1 MTAELS
7 NIYWSKKTGW
17 ITDPEEAYEVFTET
31 LSTLCEKYI
40 PTKTVGSGNK
50 YKKSYDKDTVRAIKK
65 KHRAWQRYMET
76 RSGQKYIEYVRQRN
90 KVSKLTKKA
99 QRDYEKAIAQDVKNN
114 PKKFW
119 KYVKTKTK
127 SPCNI
132 PDLYLQED
140 DSDKGLATED
150 KDKADVLADFYSSVF
165 TKEPSGAIPNPK
177 PQHITSVLHKSIF
190 TEEKIKKKLLALKTT
205 KSPGPDKIHPRV
217 LKEVATAIAKPLYWI
232 FSSTM
237 EKRKLPTIWKRA
249 NVSPIFKKGNRQLAS
264 NYRPVSLTCILCKLQ
279 ESMIRDDII
288 AHKNANGLLSN
299 KQFGF
304 ISGRSTILQLLHVV
318 EEWTDI
324 LESGGTIDVCYMDF
338 MKAFDKVPHRCLLEK
353 VKSYG
358 IDGDILAWIK
368 SFLED
373 RKQRVVVNGKHSSW
387 REVTSGIPQGS
398 VLGPLLFVLYINDLP
413 DTTISQVF
421 LFADDT
427 KLYRQIRNDSDHKIF
442 QEDISKLRYRRLR
455 GDMIETYKLLHDIYD
470 PILPKLLDPVEK
482 SKTRGHRFK
491 LPKKSAKNNIKGHVF
506 SHRIVNDWNSLPE
519 DVVSAPIVKAF
530 KNRIE
535 SHWRNHPWL
544 YNWEAELELRPN
556 RLSQACAPHGNKDN
570 V

>member
-1 MTAELS
+1 M
-7 NIYWSKKTGW
+7 
-17 ITDPEEAYEVFTET
+17 
-31 LSTLCEKYI
+31 
-40 PTKTVGSGNK
+40 
-50 YKKSYDKDTVRAIKK
+50 
-65 KHRAWQRYMET
+65 
-76 RSGQKYIEYVRQRN
+76 
-90 KVSKLTKKA
+90 
-99 QRDYEKAIAQDVKNN
+99 DYEKAIAQNVKND

-140 DSDKGLATED
+140 DLDKGLATED
-150 KDKADVLADFYSSVF
+150 KDKADVLAYFYSSVF
-165 TKEPSGAIPNPK
+165 TNEPSGVIPNRK
-177 PQHITSVLHKSIF
+177 PQHMTSVLHKSIF
-190 TEEKIKKKLLALKTT
+190 TEEKIKKKLLVLKMT

-217 LKEVATAIAKPLYWI
+217 LKEVATAIAKPLCLI

-279 ESMIRDDII
+279 ESMTRDDII
-288 AHKNANGLLSN
+288 AHMNANGLISN

-338 MKAFDKVPHRCLLEK
+338 MKAFDKVPYRRLLEK
-353 VKSYG
+353 AKSYG
-358 IDGDILAWIK
+358 IDGDILAWIR
-368 SFLED
+368 SILED

-387 REVTSGIPQGS
+387 KDVTSGIPQGS

-413 DTTISQVF
+413 DTAISQVF
-421 LFADDT
+421 LFTEDT

-442 QEDISKLRYRRLR
+442 QDDISKLQIWADDWLLKFHPDKCKILGVGKKELTHQYYMTKDDHSLVALSRVQDEKDVGVTFDEDMTFRKDINTRANTPNSIMEIIRRTYTYLDPQSFKLLFKSLVRPHLEYGAPVWNRRLKR
-455 GDMIETYKLLHDIYD
+455 DI
-470 PILPKLLDPVEK
+470 
-482 SKTRGHRFK
+482 T
-491 LPKKSAKNNIKGHVF
+491 
-506 SHRIVNDWNSLPE
+506 
-519 DVVSAPIVKAF
+519 
-530 KNRIE
+530 
-535 SHWRNHPWL
+535 
-544 YNWEAELELRPN
+544 ELEKVQR
-556 RLSQACAPHGNKDN
+556 RATR
-570 V
+570 